1 MRSTDEIT
9 RRFFEL
15 QRWENALDTGVTKG
29 ISRGLL
35 RELGKPDTRIALY
48 RAIKERRYE
57 ISPPRTAMIPKDTRG
72 EFRTVYINAPA
83 DRDVDWRR

>member
-15 QRWENALDTGVTKG
+15 QRWENALDTGVAKG
-29 ISRGLL
+29 ISQGLL

-57 ISPPRTAMIPKDTRG
+57 ISPPSTAMIPKDTRG
-72 EFRTVYINAPA
+72 EYRTVYINAPA
-83 DRDVDWRR
+83 DRGVDWRR